1 MLQRPGFMDLST
13 EVKANI
19 DGRLICNKRFD
30 FESRLRAAYS
40 LMPFDVGT
48 KRTSASA
55 CNLTMST
62 IGGWNGHPCHMGRL
76 PKMP

>member
-48 KRTSASA
+48 KRTSA
-55 CNLTMST
+55 CNLTMSA
-62 IGGWNGHPCHMGRL
+62 IGGIVLQNSR
-76 PKMP
+76 